1 MNDKTP
7 EKWTQKF
14 LPKSQAGYAY
24 LTLGFVYIILA
35 LTLESMLAFLA
46 IGIVFIVIAYQQE
59 DTPETKIQKD
69 KNEKDP
75 LEKKEALTLEKEEK

>member
-46 IGIVFIVIAYQQE
+46 IGIVFIAIAYQQK
-59 DTPETKIQKD
+59 DTPETKVETD
-69 KNEKDP
+69 KNEKDQP
-75 LEKKEALTLEKEEK
+75 ETKESLALKKEQE